1 MEQAETGKEPVVIE
15 KKIDVERIKE
25 DLLQPVQTIGRG
37 GKLWIA
43 FLVLILLIALYAYIL
58 QLKRGLIVTSMR
70 NYASWGI
77 YISSFVFFVAIS
89 LVGALISSI
98 LKLLNF
104 EWYRPISRIAETI
117 AVANILCAGLII
129 IVDMGRP
136 DRVFYLFSHPRVQ
149 SPIIWDVMV
158 VTSYLVTSTLFLYVS
173 LLPSISIC
181 RDRLKN
187 KPAWQ
192 MKMYRWLS
200 LGWKGSVSQW
210 TRMNK
215 SLRVISILII
225 PMAVSIHTVT
235 AWLFATTLRPGWNST
250 NFGPYFVA
258 GAFLSGTG
266 AVIIGMAAF
275 RKFYH
280 LENYITDSHFD
291 NMGKL
296 LVFLAIIYAYFNI
309 NEYLI
314 PAYSSRRSEA
324 QLLSEILTGKSSV
337 LFWITQMIGI
347 ILPIVL
353 LLFRRMRRPAPMTV
367 IAVFIVVGAWLK
379 RYLIVVPVLLNP
391 YLPVQDV
398 PRSWSLYFPSWIEI
412 AIVAGFMAFAL
423 LFITIFSRF
432 FPIIAIADVVEGK
445 EKEIEQQ
452 MAAALKEHQ
461 GQPLYMKIN

>member
-1 MEQAETGKEPVVIE
+1 V
-15 KKIDVERIKE
+15 
-25 DLLQPVQTIGRG
+25 
-37 GKLWIA
+37 
-43 FLVLILLIALYAYIL
+43 
-58 QLKRGLIVTSMR
+58 
-70 NYASWGI
+70 AS
-77 YISSFVFFVAIS
+77 
-89 LVGALISSI
+89 
-98 LKLLNF
+98 
-104 EWYRPISRIAETI
+104 
-117 AVANILCAGLII
+117 ILCAGLII

-136 DRVFYLFSHPRVQ
+136 DRVLYLFSHGRVQ

-158 VTSYLVTSTLFLYVS
+158 VSSYLVTSILFLYVS

-181 RDRLKN
+181 IDQLKN
-187 KPAWQ
+187 KPRWQ
-192 MKMYRWLS
+192 MKMYKVLS
-200 LGWKGSVSQW
+200 LGWKGSISQW
-210 TRMNK
+210 KRMNK
-215 SLRVISILII
+215 SIRIINIMII

-280 LENYITDSHFD
+280 LEKYITEFHFD

-296 LVFLAIIYAYFNI
+296 LVFLGIIYAYFNI

-324 QLLSEILTGKSSV
+324 QLLSEILTGKSSF
-337 LFWITQMIGI
+337 LFWFTQIIGI
-347 ILPIVL
+347 ALPIVL
-353 LLFRRMRRPAPMTV
+353 LIFRKMRRPRPMTV

-391 YLPVQDV
+391 YLPLQEV
-398 PRSWSLYFPSWIEI
+398 PRSWTLYFPSFIEI
-412 AIVAGFMAFAL
+412 AIVAAFIAAAL

-445 EKEIEQQ
+445 EKEIEEKLV
-452 MAAALKEHQ
+452 ATLKENK